1 MRTGILILAGAV
13 AIAAAIGWYQYDAE
27 QTRQRGFAFGND
39 LQQIQDDV
47 KSLQNSFYTSI
58 ESWEE
63 GSVDKETLLKELGGH
78 LAEFEGILD
87 RYDSLKPPEGF
98 AGAVSLFRLSSQS
111 QMESDRNYIEW
122 LASGDQAAKT
132 RSDLQ
137 LEESFD
143 LEMAA
148 LAEFNMARDG
158 PAP

>member
-27 QTRQRGFAFGND
+27 QTRQRGFTFGND
-39 LQQIQDDV
+39 LQQVQDDV
-47 KSLQNSFYTSI
+47 KSLQNSFYASI
-58 ESWEE
+58 EAWEE

-87 RYDSLKPPEGF
+87 RYDSLEPPEGF

-122 LASGDQAAKT
+122 LTSGDQAAKT

>member
-27 QTRQRGFAFGND
+27 QTRQRGFTFGND

-47 KSLQNSFYTSI
+47 KSLQNGFYASI
-58 ESWEE
+58 EAWEE

-87 RYDSLKPPEGF
+87 RYDSLEPPEGF

-122 LASGDQAAKT
+122 LTSGDQAAKT

-148 LAEFNMARDG
+148 LAECNMARDG

>member
-27 QTRQRGFAFGND
+27 QTRQRGFTFGND

-47 KSLQNSFYTSI
+47 KSLQNSFYASI
-58 ESWEE
+58 EAWEE

-87 RYDSLKPPEGF
+87 RYDSLEPPEGF

-143 LEMAA
+143 LEMSA

>member
-13 AIAAAIGWYQYDAE
+13 AIAAAIGWYQYEVE
-27 QTRQRGFAFGND
+27 QTRQRGFMFGND
-39 LQQIQDDV
+39 LQKIQDDV
-47 KSLQNSFYTSI
+47 KSLQNGFYASI
-58 ESWEE
+58 EAWDE
-63 GSVDKETLLKELGGH
+63 GSIDKERLLKELGGH
-78 LAEFEGILD
+78 LAEFEDILA
-87 RYDSLKPPEGF
+87 RYDSLEPPEGF
-98 AGAVSLFRLSSQS
+98 AGAVNLFRLSSQS

-122 LASGDQAAKT
+122 LASGDQAYKT

-148 LAEFNMARDG
+148 LAEFNLARDG

>member
-27 QTRQRGFAFGND
+27 QTRQRGFTFGND

-47 KSLQNSFYTSI
+47 KSLQNSFYASI
-58 ESWEE
+58 EAWEE

-87 RYDSLKPPEGF
+87 RYDSLEPPEGF
-98 AGAVSLFRLSSQS
+98 AGAVNLFRLSSQS